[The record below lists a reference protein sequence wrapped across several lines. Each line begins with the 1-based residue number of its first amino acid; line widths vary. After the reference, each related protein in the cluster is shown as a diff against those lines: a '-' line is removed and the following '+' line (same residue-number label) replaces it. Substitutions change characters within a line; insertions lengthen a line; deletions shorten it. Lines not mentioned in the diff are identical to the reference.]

1 MTMSKKYFNRMN
13 SFRPVAVLLLT
24 LLVLTN
30 CERRDLWV
38 YGDQFH
44 SLRLDVDWR
53 KYQEYDPMGMTTY
66 FFPDDPTL
74 TSKSVTTANVR
85 SLSYYLSQ
93 GGYTAVVFDYSP
105 GEYSHQEFI
114 GMDEASTAE
123 VRATPASY
131 QPDSLTELYGPAC
144 FYRTLP
150 SVEKKTGLYTVMN
163 EPEEMALDT
172 VDMQVYNGKYNDYI
186 PYEERETY
194 QSTLVEQVF
203 NAEPLPLVWKMRI
216 RLYITGI
223 YYLYEA
229 KGSIAGLADG
239 HYLVR
244 HENSDVP
251 CLMALD
257 DWEIQTTGDN
267 VGYIATTF
275 NTFGLRSDAQ
285 TRAAFTT
292 DYPAQGLR
300 LNLRLLLRDQKTV
313 LNYHLDIGDHIT
325 IVDDQLVLRV
335 DLDNNFAD
343 HPDLPEVDAK
353 NGAGFDGLVVPW
365 EEGPKVDV
373 TF

>member
-1 MTMSKKYFNRMN
+1 MAMSKTYTNRMT
-13 SFRPVAVLLLT
+13 SILPIAALLLT
-24 LLVLTN
+24 LLMFTN
-30 CERRDLWV
+30 CERRDLWI

-53 KYQEYDPMGMTTY
+53 QYHDYDPQGMTTY

-74 TSKSVTTANVR
+74 TSKSFTTANVR
-85 SLSYYLSQ
+85 SLSCYLSQ
-93 GGYTAVVFDYSP
+93 GGYKAVVFDYSP

-114 GMDEASTAE
+114 GMEGASTAE
-123 VRATPASY
+123 VRATSTSY
-131 QPDSLTELYGPAC
+131 QPDSLAELYGPAC
-144 FYRTLP
+144 FYRALP
-150 SVEKKTGLYTVMN
+150 SVEKNTGLYTVMN

-172 VDMQVYNGKYNDYI
+172 VNIQVYQGKYNDYI

-203 NAEPLPLVWKMRI
+203 NAEPLPLIWKMRVRI
-216 RLYITGI
+216 YVSGI
-223 YYLYEA
+223 YYLNQV

-239 HYLVR
+239 HYLAR

-251 CLMALD
+251 CLLALD
-257 DWEIQTTGDN
+257 NWEVQTTGDN

-285 TRAAFTT
+285 TRSAQTF
-292 DYPAQGLR
+292 DYNPQGLR

-313 LNYHLDIGDHIT
+313 LYYHFDVGDHIT
-325 IVDDQLVLRV
+325 IFDDQLVLRI
-335 DLDNNFAD
+335 DLNDDFAD
-343 HPDLPEVDAK
+343 HPDLPEVDAQ

-365 EEGPKVDV
+365 EDGPK
-373 TF
+373 F